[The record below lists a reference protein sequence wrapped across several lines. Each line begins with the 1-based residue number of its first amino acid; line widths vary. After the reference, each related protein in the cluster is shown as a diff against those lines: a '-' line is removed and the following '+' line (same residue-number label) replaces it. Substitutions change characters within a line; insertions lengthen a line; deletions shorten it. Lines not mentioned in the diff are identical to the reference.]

1 MQVSNWEKITK
12 TKNFPPINFISIE
25 ESQDRR
31 DNLYKIFDEYG
42 IKNVRP
48 HIFKKYDDSE
58 HVFIGQAHKTY
69 SVGQLGRAPVT
80 SHLKAIKNWYFDTDE
95 EYAFFCE
102 DDISFETIPYWNFTW
117 QEFFNRLPNNWECV
131 QLCWVR
137 ENSMFMFSNNGL
149 KLRNRCWCD
158 WSGCAY
164 LIKRSHAKKLISN
177 YYRNGEFN
185 LDYNG
190 CDLEERSQDY
200 SLWSIVPCI
209 ETIIFSN
216 FSNNVYGFPL
226 FVEDVYKFQSTLHF
240 TDSTRPSNFYSY
252 DIIIDWWKN
261 EGKTKKIED
270 IIDLKS

>member
-1 MQVSNWEKITK
+1 MQVSNWEKIIK
-12 TKNFPPINFISIE
+12 TRNFPPLNFISIE

-31 DNLYKIFDEYG
+31 DNLYKNFDEYE
-42 IKNVRP
+42 IKNVRS
-48 HIFKKYDDSE
+48 HIFKKYSDSE
-58 HVFIGQAHKTY
+58 HVFVGQAHETY

-102 DDISFETIPYWNFTW
+102 DDISFETIAYWNFTW
-117 QEFFNRLPNNWECV
+117 QEFFNRLPSNWECV

-190 CDLEERSQDY
+190 CDLEERTQEY
-200 SLWSIVPCI
+200 SSWSIVPCI

-216 FSNNVYGFPL
+216 FSVSFVSLLFNSNYFSIYCSSLSSYFFISFLYWAIKSFSSSSSLSFELEFP
-226 FVEDVYKFQSTLHF
+226 
-240 TDSTRPSNFYSY
+240 
-252 DIIIDWWKN
+252 
-261 EGKTKKIED
+261 
-270 IIDLKS
+270 